1 MKDKRFT
8 FPNIST
14 CLFLLST
21 IGVLAL
27 VQRQSYMQIPIAL
40 LAAFLLLFLDKCWR
54 VLHIKVPQ
62 LLGSFISWLIFAS
75 LVLGEAFD
83 YYAKYA
89 NWDNI
94 LHLLAGL
101 LLGSVGWWIFSFRPY
116 WGIITFS
123 LFGSSIWE
131 MMEYSFDRLI
141 GTNMQ
146 KDALIRPPL
155 FQIMKSTLTD
165 GVDIGLYD
173 TMTDLFFGL
182 LGGILML
189 LFFLFLPKFS
199 RQNLL
204 PQSIKETTED
214 EA

>member
-1 MKDKRFT
+1 MKNKRFT
-8 FPNIST
+8 FPSIST
-14 CLFLLST
+14 FLFLLSI

-40 LAAFLLLFLDKCWR
+40 LAAFLLLFLGRCWR
-54 VLHIKVPQ
+54 VWHIKVPQ
-62 LLGSFISWLIFAS
+62 LLGAFTSCLIFAS
-75 LVLGEAFD
+75 LVLGEAF
-83 YYAKYA
+83 YYTKYA
-89 NWDNI
+89 NWDNM

-123 LFGSSIWE
+123 LFGSAIWE
-131 MMEYSFDRLI
+131 MMEYAFDRLI

-146 KDALIRPPL
+146 KDALIQPPL
-155 FQIMKSTLTD
+155 FQIVKGTLKE

-189 LFFLFLPKFS
+189 FLFRFWPKFS

-204 PQSIKETTED
+204 PQSIKERIKD